1 MARRNGG
8 SKVTGMQKEECMYKS
23 DALSQG
29 SVEAAI
35 REWARQYKAAYNTG
49 DADVVGAIDAVD
61 GTHLN
66 TSVF

>member
-1 MARRNGG
+1 
-8 SKVTGMQKEECMYKS
+8 MYKS

-35 REWARQYKAAYNTG
+35 RERVRQYEAAYNAG
-49 DADVVGAIDAVD
+49 DADAVGAIDAVD